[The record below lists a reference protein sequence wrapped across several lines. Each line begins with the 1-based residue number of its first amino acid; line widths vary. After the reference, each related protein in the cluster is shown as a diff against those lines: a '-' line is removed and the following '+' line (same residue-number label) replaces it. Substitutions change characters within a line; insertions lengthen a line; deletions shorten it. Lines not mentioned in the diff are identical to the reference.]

1 MLPVVVYDVDNES
14 YRLLTEQLR
23 ASAAETQTECRIE
36 MRTDQLR

>member
-23 ASAAETQTECRIE
+23 ASAAETHHS
-36 MRTDQLR
+36 